1 MILSKEFIDA
11 IFEQAEHQSDI
22 VISLYR
28 SVIPDFD
35 KRENIPPPRA
45 GKAVSEY
52 LMRRF
57 IQFDRKNHPNVFNG
71 GAWLNY
77 GFSYDENLKDWEVKE

>member
-1 MILSKEFIDA
+1 MILSKDLIDL

-22 VISLYR
+22 VISLYK

-35 KRENIPPPRA
+35 KRDSIPPPRA
-45 GKAVSEY
+45 GKTVSEY
-52 LMRRF
+52 VMKRF
-57 IQFDRKNHPNVFNG
+57 IQFDRKNHPGVLSG

-77 GFSYDENLKDWEVKE
+77 GFSFDENLKDWEVRE